1 MNEERFET
9 VIIGGGQAGLSVG
22 YHLAAQG
29 REFVILDS
37 GRRVG
42 DNWRAHWDSLRLYTP
57 ARYDGLPGMKFPAPR
72 WSFPGKDAMG
82 DFLAAYAERYRLPV
96 RTGAR
101 VRQVR
106 PDRDGDG
113 YRVTLDG
120 GELRA
125 ENVVVATGTFGRKP
139 YVPAFAEELDPGV
152 CQLHS
157 ASYRNDAQLR
167 PGPVLVVGASHSG
180 ADIAFEAS
188 ARHRTVLCGRDTGQI
203 PFRLGSRPM
212 RAVAPLLWLVAGHVL
227 TVRTPVGRKAAAEIR
242 AHGGPLL
249 RVRSADLAAAGV
261 ERVTDRMAGVR
272 GGRPLLDGGRVLDVA
287 NVVWCTGFRQ
297 DFGWI
302 DIPVFRADGWPE
314 ETCGIVAASPGL
326 YFAGL
331 SFQRAFSSML
341 VGGAGRD
348 ARIVARHIA
357 ARERPTARRSGT
369 AGRRTRAVTAA

>member
-1 MNEERFET
+1 
-9 VIIGGGQAGLSVG
+9 
-22 YHLAAQG
+22 
-29 REFVILDS
+29 
-37 GRRVG
+37 
-42 DNWRAHWDSLRLYTP
+42 
-57 ARYDGLPGMKFPAPR
+57 
-72 WSFPGKDAMG
+72 
-82 DFLAAYAERYRLPV
+82 
-96 RTGAR
+96 
-101 VRQVR
+101 
-106 PDRDGDG
+106 
-113 YRVTLDG
+113 
-120 GELRA
+120 
-125 ENVVVATGTFGRKP
+125 
-139 YVPAFAEELDPGV
+139 
-152 CQLHS
+152 
-157 ASYRNDAQLR
+157 
-167 PGPVLVVGASHSG
+167 
-180 ADIAFEAS
+180 
-188 ARHRTVLCGRDTGQI
+188 
-203 PFRLGSRPM
+203 M

-314 ETCGIVAASPGL
+314 ESCGIVAASPGL

-357 ARERPTARRSGT
+357 ARECSTARRTGT
-369 AGRRTRAVTAA
+369 AGQRTRAVTAA